1 MTEIKQYTFRMNAFT
16 SLLSAHT
23 WLGILWL
30 FLLFGA
36 CFLLVHIARLVK
48 FGWKYHKGNDAPAS
62 STEPAK
68 PAKPPEKE
76 KPTPTG
82 NPPQE
87 PIYYIVEKKR
97 RAKTSFGEPKQI
109 RFK

>member
-1 MTEIKQYTFRMNAFT
+1 MTGINLYTFGMNV
-16 SLLSAHT
+16 LLSAHT
-23 WLGILWL
+23 WLGILWI

-48 FGWKYHKGNDAPAS
+48 FGWAYQKKNETPAPPK
-62 STEPAK
+62 EPT
-68 PAKPPEKE
+68 KPPEKE
-76 KPTPTG
+76 KPTPAETT
-82 NPPQE
+82 PQE